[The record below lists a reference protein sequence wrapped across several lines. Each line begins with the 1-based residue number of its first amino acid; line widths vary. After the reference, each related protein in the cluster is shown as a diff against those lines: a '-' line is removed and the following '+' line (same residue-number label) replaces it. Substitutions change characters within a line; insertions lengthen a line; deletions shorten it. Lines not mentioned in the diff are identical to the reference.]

1 MLLAIDIGNTN
12 IHVGLWDGKTWINT
26 WRMRTIPNKMADEYA
41 VLLRSFLGSFT
52 AIDRV
57 GISSVVPVLN
67 GTFAEVSRQYMEVD
81 PLIVS
86 HRVKLGIALAV
97 EHPEQVGADRIVNSV
112 ATHAL
117 YKVPA
122 IVVDFGTATT
132 FDVVGA
138 DGSYLGGSIAPGI
151 GIARD
156 ALVGR
161 IAQLYQVAIEPPVSP
176 IGRNTTQA
184 LQSGLFWGYVGLV
197 EGLVTRL
204 RSTMISTLDSAPV
217 TVIATGGLALLFQ
230 SHTTVI
236 DLIAPLLTLDG
247 IRLLSDLNPPAHA

>member
-1 MLLAIDIGNTN
+1 MLLVFDIGNTN
-12 IHVGLWDGKTWINT
+12 IHVGLWDGQNWVNT
-26 WRMRTIPNKMADEYA
+26 WRMRTVPDKMADEYA
-41 VLLRSFLGSFT
+41 VLLRNFLGSFE

-57 GISSVVPVLN
+57 AISSVVPALN
-67 GTFAEVSRQYMEVD
+67 GTFSTVSRQYLEVD

-86 HRVKLGIALAV
+86 HKINLGITLAV
-97 EHPEQVGADRIVNSV
+97 EQPEQVGADRIVNSV
-112 ATHAL
+112 ATHRL
-117 YKVPA
+117 YQTPA

-161 IAQLYQVAIEPPVSP
+161 TAQLYQVTLEPPPTP

-184 LQSGLFWGYVGLV
+184 LQSGLFWGYIGLV

-204 RSTMISTLDSAPV
+204 RSTMPGGAQA
-217 TVIATGGLALLFQ
+217 TVIATGGLAPLFRT
-230 SHTTVI
+230 HTSTI

-247 IRLLSDLNPPAHA
+247 LRLLSELNPPAHG